1 MFKILLN
8 IFLLTVVSLPSY
20 AVDQDPTRPA
30 YPINTPETAEISI
43 EAEPRL
49 SAIWSSEHSRWATIN
64 GVQAKQGQSIPGNI
78 KIIKIRKNAV
88 TINQNGNIKT
98 LQLLQRPYKT
108 TK

>member
-1 MFKILLN
+1 MFKILL
-8 IFLLTVVSLPSY
+8 ITFFLSIASLPSH
-20 AVDQDPTRPA
+20 ALEQDPTRPA
-30 YPINTPETAEISI
+30 YPVNTPKTAEISI

-49 SAIWSSEHSRWATIN
+49 SAIWISGQSSWATIN
-64 GVQAKQGQSIPGNI
+64 GVQAKQGQTIPGDI

-98 LQLLQRPYKT
+98 LQLLQRSYKT

>member
-1 MFKILLN
+1 MFKILLS
-8 IFLLTVVSLPSY
+8 ILLLTVVSLPSH
-20 AVDQDPTRPA
+20 AVEQDPTRPA
-30 YPINTPETAEISI
+30 YPVNTPETAEISI

-49 SAIWSSEHSRWATIN
+49 SAIWISGKGRWATIN
-64 GVQAKQGQSIPGNI
+64 GVQAKQGQTIPGNI
-78 KIIKIRKNAV
+78 KIIKIRNNAV